1 MEIFGIG
8 FIVGAVAGIAVAY
21 IWNKYVTIK
30 TV

>member
-8 FIVGAVAGIAVAY
+8 FIVGVVAGIAVTY